1 MRRTHS
7 SFFSIVRLLHLLI
20 FAGIFNSGYT
30 QISRIDSLL
39 NVLPTIKDDT
49 AKANTLREICDAYKT
64 ERNDID
70 KVGEYAE
77 KLFTFSEKIKFKKGI
92 AYGASF
98 KGIYNWKKGNYEIA
112 LEHYKKSLLLMKE
125 LQNKR
130 GESTCYL
137 NIGQI
142 YAEKGTYNEA
152 IGYMLKGIRIKEDL
166 KESKGMRIGY
176 NNLGNVYSTM
186 GNYTEGLKCYFKTLK
201 IAEESKDR
209 LGESY
214 AYDNIGTIFMHQNKL
229 DISIFYFKKAVAIQE
244 EIGDKVNA
252 GYTYNSIGNV
262 YKIKNQYHEALA
274 YHLRDLKIK
283 EEANDKQGI
292 SIACNSVGYDYFLLN
307 DFDKTLSYQLRSYEL
322 CKEIGYKKGVADAS
336 GGLGELY
343 EQRKDYNKALY
354 FFENMLNISKELDFK
369 EGIRDSY
376 SHQASVYTELK
387 QFEKALLYTNLY
399 NEVKDSLLNKEN
411 FKQVAEL
418 NTRYETDKK
427 EKEILLLTKDQQL
440 NAKIIHQ
447 QQLERW
453 GLIGGLGLLSISI
466 ASIYRRY
473 RFKQKANL
481 ILEKQK
487 EEIEQK
493 NTLITDSIDYA
504 KTIQEAVLPD
514 QGEIKSLLP
523 ESFVLYKPKAI
534 VSGDFYWITRF
545 NDQIICA
552 VADCTGHG
560 VPGAFM
566 SLLGHNMLENVIK
579 RSHVTNPAEILDE
592 LNHELISRLSR
603 DQQEEMV
610 KHGMDISLITIN
622 KNTGTLHFAGA
633 HNSIYLVRNGEL
645 HEVKADKIG
654 IGEAKYGK
662 NHYTQQRMQL
672 LKGDMIY
679 LFTDGF
685 PDQIGGPKR
694 KKFFYQPFKELLTSI
709 SGLEPETQR
718 NKLDESHVQW
728 LDGKHEQT
736 DDILIMG
743 FRY

>member
-1 MRRTHS
+1 MNHLQPF
-7 SFFSIVRLLHLLI
+7 SFIRVILFIALT
-20 FAGIFNSGYT
+20 GIFQQGYT
-30 QISRIDSLL
+30 QTPRIDSLL
-39 NVLPTIKDDT
+39 KLLPTLKQDT
-49 AKANTLREICDAYKT
+49 LKANTLKEICDAYKT
-64 ERNDID
+64 ELNDID
-70 KVGEYAE
+70 KVVEYAN
-77 KLFTFSEKIKFKKGI
+77 KLATCSEELHFKKGI

-98 KGIYNWKKGNYEIA
+98 KGIYYWKKGHYDAA
-112 LEHYKKSLLLMKE
+112 LQQYKKSLELMTE
-125 LQNKR
+125 LNNKR
-130 GESTCYL
+130 GQSTCFL
-137 NIGQI
+137 NIGQV
-142 YAEKGTYNEA
+142 YAERGSYAEA
-152 IGYMLKGIRIKEDL
+152 IEYMLKGIRIKEEL
-166 KESKGMRIGY
+166 KEHKGMRIGY

-186 GNYTEGLKCYFKTLK
+186 GNYKEGLKCYFKTLK

-214 AYDNIGTIFMHQNKL
+214 AYDNIGTIFLHQNKL
-229 DISIFYFKKAVAIQE
+229 DISLYYFKKAVAIQE

-252 GYTYNSIGNV
+252 GNSYSSIGNIYALKRK
-262 YKIKNQYHEALA
+262 YKEALA
-274 YHLRDLKIK
+274 CHLRDLKIK
-283 EEANDKQGI
+283 EEAHDRQGI
-292 SIACNSVGYDYFLLN
+292 ASACNSIGFDYFELKDL
-307 DFDKTLSYQLRSYEL
+307 DKSLSYQQRSYNL
-322 CKEIGYKKGVADAS
+322 CKEMKYKKGVADAS
-336 GGLGELY
+336 GGLGKIYEAKHEYIQALSYY
-343 EQRKDYNKALY
+343 EQ
-354 FFENMLNISKELDFK
+354 MLFISKELDFK

-376 SHQASVYTELK
+376 ANQASVFTKMK
-387 QFEKALLYTNLY
+387 QFEQALNFTSLY
-399 NEVKDSLLNKEN
+399 NQVKDSLLNKEN

-487 EEIEQK
+487 QEIEQK
-493 NTLITDSIDYA
+493 NVLITDSIDYA

-514 QGEIKSLLP
+514 QREIKTLFP
-523 ESFVLYKPKAI
+523 ESFILYKPKAI
-534 VSGDFYWITRF
+534 VSGDFYWTGHF
-545 NDQIICA
+545 KDQIICA

-566 SLLGHNMLENVIK
+566 SLLGHSMLENVVK
-579 RSHVTNPAEILDE
+579 RAHVTNPSEILDE
-592 LNHELISRLSR
+592 LNNELISRLSR
-603 DQQEEMV
+603 DQKQEVV
-610 KHGMDISLITIN
+610 KHGMDISLVAIHQT
-622 KNTGTLHFAGA
+622 TGTLHFAGA

-645 HEVKADKIG
+645 KEIKADKIG
-654 IGEAKYGK
+654 IGEIKQGK
-662 NHYTQQRMQL
+662 NHYTQHRMQL
-672 LKGDMIY
+672 MKGDMIY

-709 SGLEPETQR
+709 SRSDTDTQR
-718 NKLDESHVQW
+718 NKLDEAHVQW
-728 LDGKHEQT
+728 LDGKYEQT

-743 FRY
+743 IRF